1 MALPAAE
8 RRAFDELLDE
18 VFAAL
23 PSKWKDVAHEV
34 RIVIDDRP
42 SREMLRSLGMS
53 EDEATELC
61 GVHTGVPRTER
72 GVAGGLEEGWEPTPE
87 IELYREGIIAEAGG
101 WQGKHSTPEQRDAV
115 REQIRITLL
124 HELGHELGLDEDDLG
139 RLGYD

>member
-23 PSKWKDVAHEV
+23 PSKWKDVVHEV

-61 GVHTGVPRTER
+61 GVHTGVP
-72 GVAGGLEEGWEPTPE
+72 GGLEEGWEPTPE